1 MDKKA
6 KRAAAISAAVMN
18 YINSE
23 EEILIMQQ
31 AGLQICQAPAGVVQ
45 SAPFPSYNIWG
56 VSGRQ
61 SVMQMRNLMQLKTFI
76 RSRL

>member
-6 KRAAAISAAVMN
+6 KIAAAISAAVMN

-23 EEILIMQQ
+23 EEILMMQQ
-31 AGLQICQAPAGVVQ
+31 SGLQICQAPTGGVQ
-45 SAPFPSYNIWG
+45 PAPFSSYNIWG

-61 SVMQMRNLMQLKTFI
+61 SVMQMRNLMQLKSFI
-76 RSRL
+76 RSR

>member
-6 KRAAAISAAVMN
+6 KIAAAISAAVMN

-23 EEILIMQQ
+23 EEIMMMQQ
-31 AGLQICQAPAGVVQ
+31 AGLQICQAPTDGVP

-61 SVMQMRNLMQLKTFI
+61 SIMQMRNLMQLKSFI
-76 RSRL
+76 RNR